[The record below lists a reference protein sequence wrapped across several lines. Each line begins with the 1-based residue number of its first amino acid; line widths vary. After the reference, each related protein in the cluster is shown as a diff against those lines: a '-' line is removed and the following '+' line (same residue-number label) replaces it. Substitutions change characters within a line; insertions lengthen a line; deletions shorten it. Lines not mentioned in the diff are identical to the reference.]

1 MLRPIVTALS
11 LLTLAACSG
20 PSTGSSAEAEASARV
35 SPRDAVAQAD
45 LVVDVRSPSEYASG
59 HLDKAIN
66 IPVDELDGRLAEL
79 DAALGGD
86 RSKKIAVYC
95 ASGRRS
101 DSARA
106 LLQQAGFSAVT
117 NAGGYGALK

>member
-1 MLRPIVTALS
+1 MLRSLVTTLALVS
-11 LLTLAACSG
+11 LAACSIS
-20 PSTGSSAEAEASARV
+20 STGDSGDADASARV

-86 RSKKIAVYC
+86 RAKKVVVYC

-106 LLQQAGFSAVT
+106 LLQKAGFGAVT
-117 NAGGYGALK
+117 NAGGYRSLQ

>member
-1 MLRPIVTALS
+1 
-11 LLTLAACSG
+11 
-20 PSTGSSAEAEASARV
+20 
-35 SPRDAVAQAD
+35 
-45 LVVDVRSPSEYASG
+45 VRSPSEFASG
-59 HLDKAIN
+59 HLDNAIN

-101 DSARA
+101 DSART

-117 NAGGYGALK
+117 NAGGYRSLK